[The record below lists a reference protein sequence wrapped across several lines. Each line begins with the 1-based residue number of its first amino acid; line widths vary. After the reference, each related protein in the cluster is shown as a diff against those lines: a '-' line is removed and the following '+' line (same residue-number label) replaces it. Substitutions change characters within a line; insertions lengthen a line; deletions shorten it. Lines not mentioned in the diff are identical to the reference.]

1 MLLNVPLEYLGEK
14 TSANFVNFTIPGA
27 GCSNAIGHDYIG
39 YIMNIQNSLE
49 KKNFGIEH
57 TN

>member
-1 MLLNVPLEYLGEK
+1 MLLNVPLEFLAK
-14 TSANFVNFTIPGA
+14 TSTNFVNFTIPGA

-39 YIMNIQNSLE
+39 YIINIQNSL
-49 KKNFGIEH
+49 KKILVGIEH